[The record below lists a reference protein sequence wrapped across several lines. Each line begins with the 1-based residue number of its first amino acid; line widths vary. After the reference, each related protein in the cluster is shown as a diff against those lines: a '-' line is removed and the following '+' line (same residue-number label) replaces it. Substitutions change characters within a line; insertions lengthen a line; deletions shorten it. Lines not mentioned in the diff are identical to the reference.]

1 MGKIRVAA
9 PFKAPSYI
17 DLLNVGLNN
26 EDLVQ
31 ARQRMGR

>member
-9 PFKAPSYI
+9 PFKAPWYI